1 MRLLA
6 AILASQIAAAVVRI
20 VGLALLAGAVTAV
33 VTFVYRVRV
42 RSKLPEG
49 ATLILGLG
57 VVAIY
62 LNTRLVF
69 VQYVG
74 GTGDPLSVDEAVINV
89 VVFVVAGIS
98 AYGGRRVGD
107 ALGVSDRVSWEWLK
121 PDISPIVRARGRFIT
136 VALPEAID
144 DIEGYDPVAE
154 GTKRAIEGQTLD
166 FPRGLT
172 VAELE
177 SELADR
183 LTEKHDIGYVDFDVT
198 TDGNLKYLAVG
209 QRPAGIGPTL
219 PPKSAAV
226 AIRADPPFSASPG
239 DTLQIWHAGEEEPE
253 RVGSAEFRAST
264 AEVTTVVIDD
274 VVADGID
281 PQATY
286 RLVTLPADSHADREF
301 AGMLRRGDE
310 TMSIVAVDPESSLV
324 GVSVSALDV
333 TVLAVRSPD
342 GEIQTM
348 PDRER
353 SIGPGDSL
361 FAIGRPDVLR
371 KLEASNGVRPVAD
384 DPAADA
390 AAAAALEW
398 DDDPEP
404 PTSDAGEGTRDTP

>member
-1 MRLLA
+1 
-6 AILASQIAAAVVRI
+6 
-20 VGLALLAGAVTAV
+20 
-33 VTFVYRVRV
+33 
-42 RSKLPEG
+42 
-49 ATLILGLG
+49 
-57 VVAIY
+57 
-62 LNTRLVF
+62 
-69 VQYVG
+69 
-74 GTGDPLSVDEAVINV
+74 
-89 VVFVVAGIS
+89 
-98 AYGGRRVGD
+98 
-107 ALGVSDRVSWEWLK
+107 
-121 PDISPIVRARGRFIT
+121 
-136 VALPEAID
+136 
-144 DIEGYDPVAE
+144 
-154 GTKRAIEGQTLD
+154 
-166 FPRGLT
+166 
-172 VAELE
+172 
-177 SELADR
+177 
-183 LTEKHDIGYVDFDVT
+183 
-198 TDGNLKYLAVG
+198 
-209 QRPAGIGPTL
+209 
-219 PPKSAAV
+219 
-226 AIRADPPFSASPG
+226 
-239 DTLQIWHAGEEEPE
+239 
-253 RVGSAEFRAST
+253 
-264 AEVTTVVIDD
+264 VVIDD

-286 RLVTLPADSHADREF
+286 RHMTLPADSHADREF

>member
-6 AILASQIAAAVVRI
+6 AILASQVVAAVLRI
-20 VGLALLAGAVTAV
+20 VGLAVLAGAVTAV

-57 VVAIY
+57 VVAVY

-89 VVFVVAGIS
+89 IVFVVAGIS

-107 ALGVSDRVSWEWLK
+107 ALGASDRVSWGWLK
-121 PDISPIVRARGRFIT
+121 PDIAPIVRARGRFIT
-136 VALPEAID
+136 VTLPEEIG
-144 DIEGYDPVAE
+144 DIEGYDPVAD
-154 GTKRAIEGQTLD
+154 GTKRAIEDRTLD

-177 SELADR
+177 SALADR
-183 LTEKHDIGYVDFDVT
+183 LTEKHDIGYVDSDVAA
-198 TDGNLKYLAVG
+198 DGSLEYLAVG

-226 AIRADPPFSASPG
+226 ALRADPPFSASPG
-239 DTLQIWHAGEEEPE
+239 DAIQIWHTGEEGPE
-253 RVGSAEFRAST
+253 RLGSAELRAST
-264 AEVTTVVIDD
+264 AEVTTVVTDD
-274 VVADGID
+274 VVADRID
-281 PQATY
+281 PRTTY
-286 RLVTLPADSHADREF
+286 RLMTLPADSHVDREF

-310 TMSIVAVDPESSLV
+310 TMSIVGVDPESSLV

-333 TVLAVRSPD
+333 TVLAVRSSD
-342 GEIQTM
+342 GEVETM

-361 FAIGRPDVLR
+361 FVIGRPDVLR

-384 DPAADA
+384 DPAANAVADA
-390 AAAAALEW
+390 AL
-398 DDDPEP
+398 DRDDPEP
-404 PTSDAGEGTRDTP
+404 PTPEAGEGTRDTPW